1 MKIVFTATGKDW
13 DSNVDSVFGRAEG
26 YILYNEEEKKLSW
39 FSNEENR
46 NSGHGAGIQAGQNV
60 AGLGADVVITGGK
73 VGPKAFDVLKKAGI
87 MIYSGAG
94 IKTVKETYNSYKKG
108 ELSEI

>member
-1 MKIVFTATGKDW
+1 MKIVFTAAGKNW
-13 DSNVDSVFGRAEG
+13 DSPLDSVFGRAEG
-26 YILYNEEEKKLSW
+26 YILYHEEKNKLSW
-39 FSNEENR
+39 FTNAENR
-46 NSGHGAGIQAGQNV
+46 NAGHGAGIHASQNV
-60 AGLGADVVITGGK
+60 ANLGADVVITGGK

-94 IKTVKETYNSYKKG
+94 IKTVKEAYNSYKKG

>member
-13 DSNVDSVFGRAEG
+13 NAHVDSVFGRAEG
-26 YILYNEEEKKLSW
+26 YILYNEEEKKISW

-46 NSGHGAGIQAGQNV
+46 NTGHGAGIQAGQNV

-73 VGPKAFDVLKKAGI
+73 VGPKAFDVLKNAGI
-87 MIYSGAG
+87 TIYSIAG
-94 IKTVKETYNSYKKG
+94 NKTVKEAFDLFKKG
-108 ELSEI
+108 ELIEY